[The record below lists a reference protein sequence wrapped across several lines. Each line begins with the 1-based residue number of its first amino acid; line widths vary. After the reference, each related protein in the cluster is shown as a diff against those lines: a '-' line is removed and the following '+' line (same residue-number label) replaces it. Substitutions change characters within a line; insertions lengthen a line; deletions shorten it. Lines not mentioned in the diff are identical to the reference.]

1 MNEFAV
7 SSLVAVLRTGIVE
20 NGDRLVDVSKPE
32 EETTSHLT
40 PATPMHVTTP
50 IQSNMQA
57 V

>member
-1 MNEFAV
+1 MGRDGGGEIFD
-7 SSLVAVLRTGIVE
+7 RHRVE

-40 PATPMHVTTP
+40 PGTPMHVTTSM
-50 IQSNMQA
+50 QSNMQT